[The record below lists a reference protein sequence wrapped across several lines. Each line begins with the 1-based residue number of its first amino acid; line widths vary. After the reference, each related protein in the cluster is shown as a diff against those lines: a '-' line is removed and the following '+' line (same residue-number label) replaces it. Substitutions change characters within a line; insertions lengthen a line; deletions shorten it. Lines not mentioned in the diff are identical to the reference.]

1 MRQSAPL
8 FVERPTAEPSGPL
21 SEAENRDFAAAE
33 GEIRAAEGSFYRE
46 GKALTTI
53 RNRHL
58 YRARYMEF
66 DSYCSEAWDLSR
78 SRVAR
83 LIGVAQIV
91 DHLRM
96 LPIGNILPTCEGQAR
111 PLLQLSHKE
120 GRERILHLD
129 TIAEA
134 WREVVRRAKIRPDGS
149 RRITARMV
157 EEVVRQWLASDE
169 PDRPQPKGK
178 IDEVLSEVERLVNEA
193 RESLPVKDWPRF
205 AQGLRKMA
213 RKAEAPAL

>member
-1 MRQSAPL
+1 VSIP
-8 FVERPTAEPSGPL
+8 RPASEPSGPL
-21 SEAENRDFAAAE
+21 SEAETRELAE
-33 GEIRAAEGSFYRE
+33 AERAIRAAAGSFYRE
-46 GKALTTI
+46 GKALETI
-53 RNRHL
+53 RNRRL
-58 YRARYMEF
+58 YRARYLEF
-66 DSYCSEAWDLSR
+66 EPYCIQVWDLCPPQI
-78 SRVAR
+78 AR
-83 LIGVAQIV
+83 LIGAAQIV
-91 DHLRM
+91 DHLRI

-134 WREVVRRAKIRPDGS
+134 WQEVVRRAEIRPDGS

-157 EEVVRQWLASDE
+157 EEVVREWLASDE
-169 PDRPQPKGK
+169 PDRPEPQGK
-178 IDEVLSEVERLVNEA
+178 LDEVLSEVERLVNEA

-213 RKAEAPAL
+213 RKAEGPAL